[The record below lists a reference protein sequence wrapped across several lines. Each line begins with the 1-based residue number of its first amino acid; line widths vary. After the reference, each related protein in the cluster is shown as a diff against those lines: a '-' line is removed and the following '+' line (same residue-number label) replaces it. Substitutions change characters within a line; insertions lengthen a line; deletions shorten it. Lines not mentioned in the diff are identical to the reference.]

1 MRPPKFQPRFRER
14 EIIMTNQLLNN
25 GDGLSVLIVD
35 DDNDVLNELRLM
47 LLSNGIRDII
57 TLSDSR
63 SVLSELDKGG
73 VSVLLLDWIMPG
85 LTGAELL
92 PTIIQRFPHIPV
104 IVITAVSDVQTVV
117 SCIKLGAFDYITK
130 PVDSDRLLLTIQKAF
145 HISELASQNR
155 ILRNYL
161 LGEPLAHPEHFSDIV
176 TCSDKMQALF
186 KLIETI
192 APSRHP
198 VLINGETGVGK
209 ELIARSIHKASG
221 FKGAFVPLNVAGL
234 DDIMFSDTLFGHK
247 KGAFTGAN
255 EPREGLIAK
264 AQGGTLFL
272 DEIGDMNHES
282 QIKLLRLL
290 QEHEYYRLGSDA
302 LVKSDA
308 RIIAA
313 SNRDIEAMIR
323 EGKFRQDLYQRLCF
337 HELHIP
343 PLRERKEDILPLIE
357 HYVAKAAAIYEKD
370 IPDFSRELY
379 VALQEYDFPG
389 NVRELISKVSRGVAH
404 SRRGVLT
411 LQDFPGVPAK
421 LNTGR
426 PAVRVA
432 PNGLFKIQATFEQ
445 FPSFD
450 DLERLLSDEA
460 MKAANGNKTAA
471 AELLGIS
478 RPTLQKKLT
487 NAQSADAV

>member
-1 MRPPKFQPRFRER
+1 MVVFTSGNEKNCLKFWES
-14 EIIMTNQLLNN
+14 EITMTNLSTNN
-25 GDGLSVLIVD
+25 GNDQSVLIVD
-35 DDNDVLNELRLM
+35 DDSDVLNELRVM

-57 TLSDSR
+57 TLSDS
-63 SVLSELDKGG
+63 SAVIAELDKGG
-73 VSVLLLDWIMPG
+73 ISVLLMDWIMPG
-85 LTGAELL
+85 LTGSELL
-92 PTIIQRFPHIPV
+92 PLIVQRFPHIPV

-117 SCIKLGAFDYITK
+117 NCIKQGAFDYITK

-221 FKGAFVPLNVAGL
+221 FKGAFVPVNVAGL
-234 DDIMFSDTLFGHK
+234 DDIMFSDTLFGHR

-255 EPREGLIAK
+255 EAREGLIAK

-272 DEIGDMNHES
+272 DEIGDMSPES

-313 SNRDIEAMIR
+313 SNQDIDALINQ
-323 EGKFRQDLYQRLCF
+323 GKFRQDLYQRLCF
-337 HELHIP
+337 HELKIP
-343 PLRERKEDILPLIE
+343 PLRERREDIMPLIE

-379 VALQEYDFPG
+379 IALQEYDFPG

-404 SRRGVLT
+404 SRRGILT
-411 LQDFPGVPAK
+411 LQDFPGVPVK
-421 LNTGR
+421 MNLGR

-432 PNGLFKIQATFEQ
+432 TDGLFKLQATFEQ
-445 FPSFD
+445 FPNFED
-450 DLERLLSDEA
+450 IERLLSDEA
-460 MKAANGNKTAA
+460 LKLAKGNKTAA

-487 NAQSADAV
+487 TG

>member
-1 MRPPKFQPRFRER
+1 
-14 EIIMTNQLLNN
+14 MTNLSVHN
-25 GDGLSVLIVD
+25 GTVQSVLIVD
-35 DDNDVLNELRLM
+35 DDIDVLNELRVM

-57 TLSDSR
+57 ALSDS
-63 SVLSELDKGG
+63 SAVMPELDKGG
-73 VSVLLLDWIMPG
+73 ISVLLMDWIMPG

-92 PTIIQRFPHIPV
+92 PLVVRRFPHIPV
-104 IVITAVSDVQTVV
+104 IVTTAVSDVQTVV
-117 SCIKLGAFDYITK
+117 NCIKQGAFDYITK

-155 ILRNYL
+155 ILKSYL
-161 LGEPLAHPEHFSDIV
+161 LGEPLSHPEHFSDIV

-192 APSRHP
+192 APSSHP

-209 ELIARSIHKASG
+209 ELIARSIHMASG
-221 FKGAFVPLNVAGL
+221 FKGAFVPVNVAGL
-234 DDIMFSDTLFGHK
+234 DDIMFSDTLFGHR

-272 DEIGDMNHES
+272 DEIGDMSQES

-313 SNRDIEAMIR
+313 TNQDIDALIQQGR
-323 EGKFRQDLYQRLCF
+323 FRQDLYQRLCF
-337 HELHIP
+337 HELQIP
-343 PLRERKEDILPLIE
+343 TLRERREDIMPLLE
-357 HYVAKAAAIYEKD
+357 HYAAKAAAIYEKE
-370 IPDFSRELY
+370 IPSFSRELY

-389 NVRELISKVSRGVAH
+389 NVRELISKVSSGVAH
-404 SRRGVLT
+404 SQMGVLT
-411 LQDFPGVPAK
+411 LQDFPGVPARIN
-421 LNTGR
+421 LGR
-426 PAVRVA
+426 PVVRVA
-432 PNGLFKIQATFEQ
+432 TDGLFKLHATFEQ
-445 FPSFD
+445 FPNFED
-450 DLERLLSDEA
+450 IERLLSDEA
-460 MKAANGNKTAA
+460 MKLSGGNKTAA

-478 RPTLQKKLT
+478 RPTLQKRLT
-487 NAQSADAV
+487 TG

>member
-1 MRPPKFQPRFRER
+1 MEVFTAENIYLKFWES
-14 EIIMTNQLLNN
+14 EIMMTNLSTNN
-25 GDGLSVLIVD
+25 GNDQSVLIVD
-35 DDNDVLNELRLM
+35 DDNDVLNELRVM
-47 LLSNGIRDII
+47 LLSNGIRDIV
-57 TLSDSR
+57 TLSDSNA
-63 SVLSELDKGG
+63 VIAELDKGG
-73 VSVLLLDWIMPG
+73 ISVLLMDWIMPG

-92 PTIIQRFPHIPV
+92 PLIVQRFPHIPV

-117 SCIKLGAFDYITK
+117 NCIKQGAFDYITK

-145 HISELASQNR
+145 HINELASQNR

-221 FKGAFVPLNVAGL
+221 FKGAFVPLNIGGL
-234 DDIMFSDTLFGHK
+234 DDIMFSDTLFGHR

-255 EPREGLIAK
+255 EAREGLIAK

-272 DEIGDMNHES
+272 DEIGDMSPES

-313 SNRDIEAMIR
+313 SNQDIDALIHQ
-323 EGKFRQDLYQRLCF
+323 GKFRLDLYQRLCF
-337 HELHIP
+337 HELKIP
-343 PLRERKEDILPLIE
+343 PLRERREDIMPLIE

-379 VALQEYDFPG
+379 IALQEYDFPG

-404 SRRGVLT
+404 DRRGILT

-421 LNTGR
+421 INMGR

-432 PNGLFKIQATFEQ
+432 PDGLFKLQATFEQ
-445 FPSFD
+445 FPNFD
-450 DLERLLSDEA
+450 DIERLLSDEA
-460 MKAANGNKTAA
+460 LKVAKGNKTAA

-487 NAQSADAV
+487 TG